1 MAYLVLTILYLRN
14 YKEINK
20 LEKTEVEEKKYYN
33 YEEKYRPLILIA
45 GLLLLLELLLRNT
58 IFRSFV

>member
-1 MAYLVLTILYLRN
+1 VEI

-33 YEEKYRPLILIA
+33 YDEKYRPLILIA
-45 GLLLLLELLLRNT
+45 GLLLLIELLLRNT